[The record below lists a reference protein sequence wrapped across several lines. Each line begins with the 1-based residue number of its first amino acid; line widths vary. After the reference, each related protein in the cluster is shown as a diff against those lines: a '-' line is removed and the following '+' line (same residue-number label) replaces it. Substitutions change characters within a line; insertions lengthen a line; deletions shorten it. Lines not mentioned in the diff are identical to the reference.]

1 MPKDV
6 FEDVIFLEKPKTV
19 WQLLK
24 TLYLIE
30 EQNLLKICNTDGYF
44 FLLFLKKSSKLFTI
58 MSIIGCLIIMPVYY
72 REVNRQEAENVLH
85 ESSLFL
91 DLTLA
96 TSIHRSSVLWFIMT
110 CTLLFTLLAY
120 YSLY

>member
-72 REVNRQEAENVLH
+72 REVNRQEVENVLH
-85 ESSLFL
+85 E
-91 DLTLA
+91 
-96 TSIHRSSVLWFIMT
+96 
-110 CTLLFTLLAY
+110 
-120 YSLY
+120 